1 MVIPSKSLTRISHW
15 LRFLLHDTGG
25 TQIVEFAVVLPLLMV
40 VTVGIYDFG
49 SAFTV
54 KEKLVTI
61 AQTGARVGAS
71 QPGSDL
77 PAGASACPDL
87 TAVCAVRDVVDRGLL
102 DARMNDCGLRTATP
116 ITGGGVDPDTSWH
129 FDANGGGCPAGLTL
143 LVERALIYTVPLA
156 APYPAGSN
164 LRVAATRIT
173 LSYPYQWQFNK
184 VIGLL
189 GGVFNGPAQI
199 STVAVMQNTN

>member
-1 MVIPSKSLTRISHW
+1 MEIESRSRIRIFHW
-15 LRFLLHDTGG
+15 LKFLLDDTGG

-49 SAFTV
+49 AAFTV
-54 KEKLVTI
+54 KEKLVAIT
-61 AQTGARVGAS
+61 QTGARFGAS
-71 QPGSDL
+71 QPGNDL
-77 PAGASACPDL
+77 PAGPSSCPAL
-87 TAVCAVRDVVDRGLL
+87 TAVCAVRDVIDRGLL
-102 DARMNDCGLRTATP
+102 DARMNDCGLRTAVP
-116 ITGGGVDPDTSWH
+116 VSGGGVDPDTSWH

-143 LVERALIYTVPLA
+143 LVERAFIYNVPLA

-164 LRVAATRIT
+164 LRVAATRVA

-189 GGVFNGPAQI
+189 GGTFNGPAQI
-199 STVAVMQNTN
+199 STVAIMQNAN